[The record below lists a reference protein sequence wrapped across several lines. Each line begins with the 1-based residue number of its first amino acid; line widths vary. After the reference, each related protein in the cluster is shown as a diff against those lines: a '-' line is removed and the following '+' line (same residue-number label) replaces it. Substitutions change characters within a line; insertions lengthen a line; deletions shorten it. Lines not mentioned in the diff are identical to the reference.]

1 MKRMMFRTRLILIF
15 VLALMIQGA
24 LIGFF
29 SNYYA
34 TEIVM
39 KNKRGDMADMIN
51 LVDININAKVRYMTE
66 LIDNTASSY
75 TVKNMLSTEQYYD
88 SMMFQ
93 NAFISEYFENLDS
106 SFGAVNNVI
115 ILKDSKVILNRN
127 ADREVAQMCI
137 RDRNQQ

>member
-1 MKRMMFRTRLILIF
+1 
-15 VLALMIQGA
+15 
-24 LIGFF
+24 
-29 SNYYA
+29 
-34 TEIVM
+34 
-39 KNKRGDMADMIN
+39 MIN

-93 NAFISEYFENLDS
+93 DAFISEYFENLDS

-127 ADREVAQMCI
+127 ADREVALVDSPDRRRAI
-137 RDRNQQ
+137 RRQYSSRTGLCGMVLWTVLWTWRAKVSGRRLYRLPGRL

>member
-1 MKRMMFRTRLILIF
+1 M
-15 VLALMIQGA
+15 
-24 LIGFF
+24 IGFF

-34 TEIVM
+34 TEIVR
-39 KNKRGDMADMIN
+39 KEKRGDMADMIN

-93 NAFISEYFENLDS
+93 DAFISEYFENLDS
-106 SFGAVNNVI
+106 SFWGCEQC
-115 ILKDSKVILNRN
+115 DYS
-127 ADREVAQMCI
+127 
-137 RDRNQQ
+137 